1 MKNLV
6 KFKKDSDLI
15 NETFRNFFDAPF
27 RALLD
32 SPFFSTRGEVYNFT
46 PRTRITEDKDN
57 FYITMEM
64 PGIPKEDVKI
74 SLENNTLNIS
84 GVKKQQTKSED
95 TNLIMNE
102 IYYGEFC
109 RSFNLSD
116 DIKKD
121 AIEAEFKDG
130 VLNITL
136 PKVEEAKPVIKE
148 IKVK

>member
-1 MKNLV
+1 MGNLV
-6 KFKKDSDLI
+6 KFKKNFDLI
-15 NETFRNFFDAPF
+15 NETFRNFFDVPF
-27 RALLD
+27 KTLLD

-57 FYITMEM
+57 FYITMEIS
-64 PGIPKEDVKI
+64 GIPREDINI
-74 SLENNTLNIS
+74 SLENDTLIIS

-102 IYYGEFC
+102 IYYGEFS

-121 AIEAEFKDG
+121 AIEAEFRDG

-136 PKVEEAKPVIKE
+136 PKVEKAKSIIKK

>member
-1 MKNLV
+1 MAIV
-6 KFKKDSDLI
+6 KFKRGSEPANVNDA
-15 NETFRNFFDAPF
+15 FRSLFNF
-27 RALLD
+27 
-32 SPFFSTRGEVYNFT
+32 PFFSEDRIFDSTNFS

-57 FYITMEM
+57 YNINIEM
-64 PGIPKEDVKI
+64 PGVTKDEVKI
-74 SLENNTLNIS
+74 SLENNVLSIS
-84 GVKKQQTKSED
+84 GQKKQQTKSED

-109 RSFNLSD
+109 RTFTLSD

-121 AIEAEFKDG
+121 TIDAEFKDG

-136 PKVEEAKPVIKE
+136 PKVEEAKPVVKE